1 MGSQTADSLK
11 AQFCYN
17 LEDLPT
23 VYPSSVLIMILSII
37 FMLAHSPPN
46 IPNLCCDPTVKSKA
60 PGDKEFLPYH
70 KWLWPLLTSTSNTC
84 CSVSVSNSG
93 DLLH

>member
-11 AQFCYN
+11 AQNCYN

-23 VYPSSVLIMILSII
+23 VYPSFVLIMILSII
-37 FMLAHSPPN
+37 FMLAYSPPK
-46 IPNLCCDPTVKSKA
+46 IPNLCSDPPSKA
-60 PGDKEFLPYH
+60 PGVKEFLPYH
-70 KWLWPLLTSTSNTC
+70 KWLWPRLTGTSNTC
-84 CSVSVSNSG
+84 CSVSVSDSS